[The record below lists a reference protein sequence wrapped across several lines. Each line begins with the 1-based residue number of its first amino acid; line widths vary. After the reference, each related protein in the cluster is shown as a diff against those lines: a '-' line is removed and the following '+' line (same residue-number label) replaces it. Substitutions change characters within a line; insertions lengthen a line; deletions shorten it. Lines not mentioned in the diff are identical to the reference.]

1 MIISIKDTASA
12 IVWRKNVEKINEDYR
27 VAMKDAGDCLVDM
40 QNFAEGTL
48 VDNLV
53 NYGTAIINAA
63 EKTFEAIN
71 AIAKTVNDILDKV
84 GQFSE
89 GVVSGIKN
97 LGKMFN

>member
-1 MIISIKDTASA
+1 MIIAIKDAMSA
-12 IVWRKNVEKINEDYR
+12 RAWLKKVEKINEDYR
-27 VAMKDAGDCLVDM
+27 VAMKDAGDCLTDM

-48 VDNLV
+48 VDDLV
-53 NYGTAIINAA
+53 NYGTALLNAA

-71 AIAKTVNDILDKV
+71 TIGKTVNGILDKI
-84 GQFSE
+84 GEFSE